1 MILNELKNKAL
12 LFSCVK
18 KSMTC
23 PKLVKITNITC
34 PKLSKC
40 LQTILTCPKI
50 GKGTSNLLDFQ
61 MLDFMTEEGIMKVL
75 KITSSHILRERFYI
89 FLKPNI

>member
-1 MILNELKNKAL
+1 MILNELKNKAP

-23 PKLVKITNITC
+23 SKLVKITNVTC
-34 PKLSKC
+34 PNLSRC

-50 GKGTSNLLDFQ
+50 GKWTSNLLDFHV
-61 MLDFMTEEGIMKVL
+61 LDFMTEEGIMKVL
-75 KITSSHILRERFYI
+75 KITSSHILRERFCI

>member
-23 PKLVKITNITC
+23 PKSVKITNVTC
-34 PKLSKC
+34 PNLSKC

-50 GKGTSNLLDFQ
+50 GKSTSNLLDFHV
-61 MLDFMTEEGIMKVL
+61 LDFMTEEGITKVS
-75 KITSSHILRERFYI
+75 KITSSHILR
-89 FLKPNI
+89 